1 MPMLCKHVLD
11 SWPKVSMMVVTP
23 ELHVDEDLLLRP
35 AANTILVAMFEAYQ
49 EDAEAAQVALPWLD
63 PNEDVRRQLR
73 DMLYDIEAQ
82 NGNDRLHFWSV
93 HATSTD
99 EFVGLVGLGDELQ
112 SLHAA
117 FNLGYW
123 VRRAHRRKGIATR
136 CVNTIFTWL
145 AGRSTTT
152 TVEIAVHPHNEAG
165 LATAEAICNAWGG
178 ERLPEFIGIEF
189 NERTVPHHLHLV
201 DLGPEA

>member
-1 MPMLCKHVLD
+1 
-11 SWPKVSMMVVTP
+11 MMVVTP
-23 ELHVDEDLLLRP
+23 ELHVGEDLLLRP

-93 HATSTD
+93 HATSND

-123 VRRAHRRKGIATR
+123 VRRAH
-136 CVNTIFTWL
+136 
-145 AGRSTTT
+145 
-152 TVEIAVHPHNEAG
+152 
-165 LATAEAICNAWGG
+165 
-178 ERLPEFIGIEF
+178 
-189 NERTVPHHLHLV
+189 
-201 DLGPEA
+201 

>member
-1 MPMLCKHVLD
+1 
-11 SWPKVSMMVVTP
+11 MVQTP
-23 ELHVDEDLLLRP
+23 ELRVNEHVVLQP
-35 AANTILVAMFEAYQ
+35 ATNGVLVAVFDAYQ
-49 EDAEAAQVALPWLD
+49 EDPEAAQSALPWLNPD
-63 PNEDVRRQLR
+63 DDVRRQLR

-82 NGNDRLHFWSV
+82 NGSDQLHFWSI
-93 HATSTD
+93 HRTD
-99 EFVGLVGLGDELQ
+99 TMEFVGLVGLGDELQ
-112 SLHAA
+112 SLHAD

-123 VRRAHRRKGIATR
+123 VRRAHRRKNMASA
-136 CVNTIFTWL
+136 CVDTIFGWL
-145 AGRSTTT
+145 TNRESST

-165 LATAEAICNAWGG
+165 LATADAICARWGG